1 MTTNIP
7 EYTVTELSNALK
19 NVVETSFDKIIVKG
33 EVSRVFI
40 AQSGHAYITI
50 KDEFSVLETICF
62 KNVFEKIK
70 ITPEQG
76 LEVQCK
82 GRMSTFSK
90 KSSYQL
96 IITDI
101 RPAGL
106 GALMAM
112 LEARKQ
118 KLLKAGYFD
127 KKRKKQIPFLPEV
140 VGVVTSLKGAVIRD
154 ILHRFKDRFPRKVLI
169 WPTLVQGEDASLEII
184 NAIKGFNKISGLEG
198 IDKPDVIIVARG
210 GGSIEDLW
218 CFNDEELIITVSNSN
233 IPIISAIGHETDTTL
248 IDLASDYRAP
258 TPTAAAEIA
267 VPVRLELIDKVSSF
281 SSRLVS
287 SLTRILRESN
297 KELNSVKRGLKSP
310 EKSMDDLIQR
320 IDFASSRLKI
330 VMKQK
335 IGSYED
341 NVLSYKIDNR
351 DILLN
356 LSYKFKALYFADKN
370 FVQSLNSKI
379 SILEKNT
386 DIIFSRL
393 NKQLLLSKLS
403 YYLEKFTY
411 SIKILETLSY
421 KNILNRGFVLIK
433 SIKDK
438 KPIKSARSAVKE
450 EVIELEFYD
459 GSIDAKVLNDLKKNQ
474 EKKHTKLTSNEK
486 TIQEK
491 LF

>member
-33 EVSRVFI
+33 EVSRIFI

-70 ITPEQG
+70 LIPEQG

-118 KLLKAGYFD
+118 KLLKEGYFD
-127 KKRKKQIPFLPEV
+127 EKRKKKIPFLPEV
-140 VGVVTSLKGAVIRD
+140 IGVITSLKGAVIRD
-154 ILHRFKDRFPRKVLI
+154 ILHRFRERFPREVLI
-169 WPTLVQGEDASLEII
+169 WPTLVQGDDAPEEII
-184 NAIKGFNKISGLEG
+184 NAIKGFNAISEDGKI
-198 IDKPDVIIVARG
+198 IKPDVIIVARG

-218 CFNDEELIITVSNSN
+218 CFNDEELVVAVSNSD

-248 IDLASDYRAP
+248 IDLAADYRAP
-258 TPTAAAEIA
+258 TPSAAAEIV
-267 VPVRLELIDKVSSF
+267 VPVRIELIDKVSSF

-287 SLTRILRESN
+287 SLIRVIRESDI
-297 KELNSVKRGLKSP
+297 ELNSLKRGVINP
-310 EKSMDDLIQR
+310 EKNIEGLMQR
-320 IDFASSRLKI
+320 IDFASSKLKMN
-330 VMKQK
+330 MKQK
-335 IGSYED
+335 LISYED
-341 NVLSYKIDNR
+341 KVLSNR
-351 DILLN
+351 VNNKDILYN
-356 LSYKFKALYFADKN
+356 ISDKVKALSFARKT
-370 FVQSLNSKI
+370 FVKSLNTNI
-379 SILEKNT
+379 SLLEKST
-386 DIIFSRL
+386 DIIYAKLKKKILF
-393 NKQLLLSKLS
+393 SKLDTS
-403 YYLEKFTY
+403 YEKFNY
-411 SIKILETLSY
+411 SKKIFETLSY
-421 KNILNRGFVLIK
+421 KNTIKRGFVLVR
-433 SIKDK
+433 SIRDR
-438 KPIKSARSAVKE
+438 KPIQSFRSAIKE
-450 EVIELEFYD
+450 KIVEVEFYD
-459 GSIDAKVLNDLKKNQ
+459 GSVDVKVLKENKKTQ
-474 EKKHTKLTSNEK
+474 EKNKNSILNQKI
-486 TIQEK
+486 IQEK
-491 LF
+491 LL